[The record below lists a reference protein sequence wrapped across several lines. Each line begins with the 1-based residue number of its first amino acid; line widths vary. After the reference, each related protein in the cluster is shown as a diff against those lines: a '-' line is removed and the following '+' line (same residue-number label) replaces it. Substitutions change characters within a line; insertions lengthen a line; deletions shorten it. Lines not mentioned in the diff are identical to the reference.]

1 MARSRFRMPALAF
14 LVACAV
20 PSGASAATLGG
31 VTAPLPGAART
42 TGPIVLKG
50 QPGPTVSGRRG
61 VLIGGVGYAPAKA
74 PDAVK
79 HVIWAANKLRHKPYK
94 WGGGHGSFGDS
105 GYDCS
110 GSVSYALH
118 GGGLLDSPLDSRGFM
133 RWGKGG
139 AGRWITVYA
148 TDGHAYMI
156 VAGLRFDTSGAGE
169 HGPRWRPEPPW
180 ERNFRARHPAGL

>member
-1 MARSRFRMPALAF
+1 MPAIALAA
-14 LVACAV
+14 ACALA
-20 PSGASAATLGG
+20 PAASADTLGG
-31 VTAPLPGAART
+31 VTPPTSGASRA
-42 TGPIVLKG
+42 TGPIVISG
-50 QPGPTVSGRRG
+50 QPGPTVSGRQA
-61 VLIGGVGYAPAKA
+61 VLIGNKAYAPSKA

-79 HVIWAANKLRHKPYK
+79 SVVWAANKIRHKPYK
-94 WGGGHGSFGDS
+94 WGGGHGRWSDS

-133 RWGKGG
+133 RWADSG

-148 TDGHAYMI
+148 TNGHAYMT

-180 ERNFRARHPAGL
+180 ERNFTARHPAGL